1 MLLSRTN
8 FGKYCLL
15 DNSPGPDHTQA
26 CKIPWNLN
34 YGPGHCPAVRKMCER
49 CWWGEFSSNQPQPS
63 LRKDSCR
70 TLLRDTLEFPP
81 DRGGNW
87 LDVSGFFHW
96 LRNTAKARIQTQ
108 DCVQHSK
115 ADSFPRR
122 FSGGHHLSPCPFSYL
137 PHLNQSWAG
146 MECFF
151 HSRCQ
156 SNFQLN
162 QKSLQNAHLSYPS
175 VCLELTFWQCFHPR
189 FLPFGPSSPAKV
201 ESWQHGALTPDSLPS
216 PPSGLIWAAPPYKC
230 ANATPPLC
238 TSMWAPGRIPA
249 HVNKGE
255 SWIVSPSHPIV
266 QRLEESEKG
275 ASQGS
280 VCLWHHLPWV

>member
-63 LRKDSCR
+63 LLKDSCR

-146 MECFF
+146 TLDA
-151 HSRCQ
+151 S
-156 SNFQLN
+156 
-162 QKSLQNAHLSYPS
+162 P
-175 VCLELTFWQCFHPR
+175 TF
-189 FLPFGPSSPAKV
+189 
-201 ESWQHGALTPDSLPS
+201 
-216 PPSGLIWAAPPYKC
+216 
-230 ANATPPLC
+230 
-238 TSMWAPGRIPA
+238 
-249 HVNKGE
+249 
-255 SWIVSPSHPIV
+255 SWIRSHSKMLICLIPQSVWSWHFDSASTQDSCHLEQAV
-266 QRLEESEKG
+266 QPR
-275 ASQGS
+275 
-280 VCLWHHLPWV
+280 